1 MQCSSSLAGQ
11 TLYPIATLGKGLV
24 KLALQV
30 GLVLSAQLYPLV
42 LIVREV
48 RFNSFLRAARLHD
61 SSAIAK
67 NLRAIFI
74 HPHCL
79 YSDVTA
85 TLNQL
90 PVQEIPGPVETKPLW
105 EFDQTLSQRS
115 DWVKGLARET
125 SVPAP
130 IPVGSSGKTYSIQDE
145 TIQKIEQCFKQK
157 LLNLQYVFCKLMSF
171 LVYSLALFNI
181 SIF

>member
-1 MQCSSSLAGQ
+1 MIALLKNCLA
-11 TLYPIATLGKGLV
+11 
-24 KLALQV
+24 
-30 GLVLSAQLYPLV
+30 
-42 LIVREV
+42 
-48 RFNSFLRAARLHD
+48 
-61 SSAIAK
+61 AK
-67 NLRAIFI
+67 TSCASFI

-125 SVPAP
+125 SPP
-130 IPVGSSGKTYSIQDE
+130 GGEENILLRKKRTLREDE
-145 TIQKIEQCFKQK
+145 KSEE
-157 LLNLQYVFCKLMSF
+157 N
-171 LVYSLALFNI
+171 
-181 SIF
+181 